1 MCNPALRLSIVIPT
15 LNESAALPRLLADLA
30 PLLGTLTEVVVSD
43 GSSTDDTVAIAEAA
57 GARVV
62 VAPRGRGAQLR
73 EGAAA
78 ARGSVL
84 AFFHA
89 DIRLDT
95 VAIAVLAELLAT
107 DGVQRDAWAFRLR
120 IDGAARA
127 YRLVEAGANLRS
139 QLFGL
144 PYGDQGLIVS
154 RNRYEA
160 AGGYAALPLMEDVAL
175 VRSLRPSGSVRLL
188 SAHVRVSPRRWERD
202 GVWRRSSRNLVLLG
216 RYLTGTSPDTLAR
229 EYEQMS
235 GHPPA

>member
-1 MCNPALRLSIVIPT
+1 MSDPALHLSIIIPT
-15 LNESAALPRLLADLA
+15 LNESVALPLLLADLS
-30 PLLGTLTEVVVSD
+30 PLLGTLAEVVVSD

-73 EGAAA
+73 EGADA

-107 DGVQRDAWAFRLR
+107 DGTKHDAWAFRLR
-120 IDGAARA
+120 IDGAAPS

-154 RNRYEA
+154 RNRYAA

-188 SAHVRVSPRRWERD
+188 PAHVRVSPKRWERD

-216 RYLTGTSPDTLAR
+216 RYLTGTSPEILAR
-229 EYEQMS
+229 EYEQTPS
-235 GHPPA
+235 H

>member
-15 LNESAALPRLLADLA
+15 LNESAALPLLLADLA
-30 PLLGTLTEVVVSD
+30 PLLGTLAEVVVSD
-43 GSSTDDTVAIAEAA
+43 GSSTDDTVAIAVAA

-89 DIRLDT
+89 DIRLDA

-107 DGVQRDAWAFRLR
+107 DGVKRDAWAFRLR

-154 RNRYEA
+154 RNRYA
-160 AGGYAALPLMEDVAL
+160 AVGGYAALPLMEDVAL

-188 SAHVRVSPRRWERD
+188 SAHVLVSPRRWERD
-202 GVWRRSSRNLVLLG
+202 GVWRRSSRNLVLMG

-229 EYEQMS
+229 EYEQTPS
-235 GHPPA
+235 H

>member
-1 MCNPALRLSIVIPT
+1 MSDPALHLSIIIPT
-15 LNESAALPRLLADLA
+15 LNESVALPLLLADLA
-30 PLLGTLTEVVVSD
+30 PLLGTLAEVIVSD
-43 GSSTDDTVAIAEAA
+43 GSSTDDTIAIAAAA

-73 EGAAA
+73 AGADA

-89 DIRLDT
+89 DIRLNT
-95 VAIAVLAELLAT
+95 AAIAALAELLAT
-107 DGVQRDAWAFRLR
+107 DGVKDDAWAFRLK
-120 IDGAARA
+120 IDGAAPS

-154 RNRYEA
+154 RNRYAA

-202 GVWRRSSRNLVLLG
+202 GVWRRSSRNLMLLG

-229 EYEQMS
+229 EYEHMS
-235 GHPPA
+235 GH

>member
-1 MCNPALRLSIVIPT
+1 MPNPALRLSIVIPT
-15 LNESAALPRLLADLA
+15 LNESAALPLLLTDLA
-30 PLLGTLTEVVVSD
+30 PLLGTLAEVVVSD

-73 EGAAA
+73 EGADA

-89 DIRLDT
+89 DIRLDAE
-95 VAIAVLAELLAT
+95 AIAVLAELLAT
-107 DGVQRDAWAFRLR
+107 DGVNRDAWAFRLR
-120 IDGAARA
+120 IDGAAPS

-154 RNRYEA
+154 RNRYAA

-175 VRSLRPSGSVRLL
+175 VRSLRPSGPVRLL

-216 RYLTGTSPDTLAR
+216 RYLTGTSPETLAR
-229 EYEQMS
+229 AYEQRS
-235 GHPPA
+235 GH